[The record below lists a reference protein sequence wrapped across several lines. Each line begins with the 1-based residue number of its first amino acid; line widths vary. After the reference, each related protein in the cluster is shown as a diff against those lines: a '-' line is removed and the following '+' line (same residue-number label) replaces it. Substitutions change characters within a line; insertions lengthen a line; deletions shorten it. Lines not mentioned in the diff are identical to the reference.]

1 MSYNFQYTEDAE
13 RGEFVKNVGIELRA
27 LDHLMMRRLEGQM
40 RSSQGEIITGTNLWI
55 IAYLMRRGEDAVYQ
69 RDLEME
75 FGITRSTASKVLQ
88 LMEQKELIR
97 RENAQHDGRM
107 RTLHL
112 TERAR
117 EIAGALRQEG
127 ENIDQC
133 LTEGFSEQEIATF
146 LKCLKHMKQNLL
158 RKER

>member
-112 TERAR
+112 TGTRAENR
-117 EIAGALRQEG
+117 RSACRAALELV
-127 ENIDQC
+127 E
-133 LTEGFSEQEIATF
+133 TY
-146 LKCLKHMKQNLL
+146 LK
-158 RKER
+158 R

>member
-97 RENAQHDGRM
+97 RESAQHDGRM

-117 EIAGALRQEG
+117 EIAAALRQEG

-133 LTEGFSEQEIATF
+133 LTEGFSEQGIATF
-146 LKCLKHMKQNLL
+146 LKWLKQMKQNLL
-158 RKER
+158 GKER

>member
-1 MSYNFQYTEDAE
+1 M
-13 RGEFVKNVGIELRA
+13 
-27 LDHLMMRRLEGQM
+27 
-40 RSSQGEIITGTNLWI
+40 
-55 IAYLMRRGEDAVYQ
+55 YQ

-146 LKCLKHMKQNLL
+146 LKCLKQMKQNLL